1 MDNANYQVFS
11 KNERHLLNGILQGRQ
26 SGAPIARRLAKI
38 RKELAKSRITILDDT
53 IAQKLY
59 WKTNDQPFWR
69 AVYAV
74 AAAERPSELT
84 QAFAEEK
91 KGAEKIC

>member
-1 MDNANYQVFS
+1 MDNASYKVFS

-38 RKELAKSRITILDDT
+38 RKELAKSRITLLEDT

-74 AAAERPSELT
+74 VAAERLDELT
-84 QAFAEEK
+84 KTFAEEK
-91 KGAEKIC
+91 SAAEKIC

>member
-1 MDNANYQVFS
+1 MDNASYQVFS
-11 KNERHLLNGILQGRQ
+11 KTERHLLNGILQGRQ

-38 RKELAKSRITILDDT
+38 RKELAKSRITILEDT

-74 AAAERPSELT
+74 AAAERPGELI